1 MGIHYSGPPRRGTMT
16 DQEAAAL
23 GAAALAQV
31 KPDTVVGLGTGQA
44 ATAFIHA
51 LGKAVKEGL
60 RVTGV
65 PTSDASADL
74 ARKLGIPLIDEP
86 VTLDVAVDGAD
97 EVDPQLDL
105 VKGFGGAL
113 VREKI
118 VAAAARRFIV
128 LVGEE
133 KLVKVLGVRG
143 RLPVEVVPFA
153 VPFVTRRLTELGYP
167 PVVRDKNGKPW
178 VTDNGNLI
186 LDAAVRAIPDPG
198 TLDRTVRDIPG
209 VVGTGLFV
217 GMAHLVM
224 VWQDRRARTL
234 TREQEGGHDV
244 TTGTLS
250 LTRRPASQ

>member
-1 MGIHYSGPPRRGTMT
+1 MT

-23 GAAALAQV
+23 GAAALAEV

-60 RVTGV
+60 RITGV

-74 ARKLGIPLIDEP
+74 ARKLGIPIVPEP
-86 VTLDVAVDGAD
+86 TTLDVAVDGAD

-133 KLVKVLGVRG
+133 KLVKVLGGRG

-153 VPFVTRRLTELGYP
+153 VPFVTRRLTEMGHP
-167 PVVRDKNGKPW
+167 PTLRPKDGKPW

-186 LDAAVRAIPDPG
+186 LDAAVTTIPDPAK
-198 TLDRTVRDIPG
+198 LDRTLLDIPG

-224 VWQDRRARTL
+224 VWQDGRARTL
-234 TREQEGGHDV
+234 TKH
-244 TTGTLS
+244 S
-250 LTRRPASQ
+250 

>member
-1 MGIHYSGPPRRGTMT
+1 MT

-23 GAAALAQV
+23 GAAALAEV
-31 KPDTVVGLGTGQA
+31 KPGTVVGLGTGQA

-51 LGKAVKEGL
+51 LGKAVKDGL

-74 ARKLGIPLIDEP
+74 ARKLGIPLVPEP
-86 VTLDVAVDGAD
+86 TTLDVAVDGAD
-97 EVDPQLDL
+97 EVDPRLDL

-133 KLVKVLGVRG
+133 KLVKVLGVRK

-167 PVVRDKNGKPW
+167 PELRPKDGKPW
-178 VTDNGNLI
+178 ITDNGNLI
-186 LDAAVRAIPDPG
+186 LDAAVTTIPDPAA
-198 TLDRTVRDIPG
+198 LDRTLLDIPG

-217 GMAHLVM
+217 AMAHLVM
-224 VWQDRRARTL
+224 VWQDGRARTL
-234 TREQEGGHDV
+234 SR
-244 TTGTLS
+244 S
-250 LTRRPASQ
+250 

>member
-1 MGIHYSGPPRRGTMT
+1 MT
-16 DQEAAAL
+16 DEEAAAL
-23 GAAALAQV
+23 ATAALAEV
-31 KPDTVVGLGTGQA
+31 KSGTVVGLGTGQA
-44 ATAFIHA
+44 ATAFIYA

-65 PTSDASADL
+65 PTSEASASL
-74 ARKLGIPLIDEP
+74 AGKLGIPLLNEP

-97 EVDPQLDL
+97 EVDPHLDL

-133 KLVKVLGVRG
+133 KLVKTLGSRG

-153 VPFVTRRLTELGYP
+153 APFCTRRLTELGYR
-167 PVVRDKNGKPW
+167 PVVRETDGRPF

-186 LDAAVRAIPDPG
+186 LDASVRAITDPAG
-198 TLDRTVRDIPG
+198 LDRTLLAIPG

-217 GMAHLVM
+217 GMAHAVL
-224 VWQDRRARTL
+224 VWQDGRTRTL
-234 TREQEGGHDV
+234 TKTH
-244 TTGTLS
+244 
-250 LTRRPASQ
+250 

>member
-1 MGIHYSGPPRRGTMT
+1 MT

-23 GAAALAQV
+23 GAAALAEV
-31 KPDTVVGLGTGQA
+31 KPGTVVGLGTGQA

-60 RVTGV
+60 RITGV

-74 ARKLGIPLIDEP
+74 ARKLGIPLIPEP
-86 VTLDVAVDGAD
+86 TSLDIAVDGAD
-97 EVDPQLDL
+97 EVDPNLDL
-105 VKGFGGAL
+105 IKGFGGAL

-133 KLVKVLGVRG
+133 KLVKVLGVRK

-167 PVVRDKNGKPW
+167 PELRPKDGKPW

-186 LDAAVRAIPDPG
+186 LDAAVTTVPDPAR
-198 TLDRTVRDIPG
+198 LDRTLLDIPG

-224 VWQDRRARTL
+224 VWQDGRARAL
-234 TREQEGGHDV
+234 TK
-244 TTGTLS
+244 
-250 LTRRPASQ
+250 

>member
-1 MGIHYSGPPRRGTMT
+1 MT

-23 GAAALAQV
+23 GAAALAEV
-31 KPDTVVGLGTGQA
+31 KPGTVVGLGTGQA

-60 RVTGV
+60 RITGV
-65 PTSDASADL
+65 PTSDASATL
-74 ARKLGIPLIDEP
+74 ARQLGISLIAEP
-86 VTLDVAVDGAD
+86 TTLDVAVDGAD
-97 EVDPQLDL
+97 EVNPDLDL

-133 KLVKVLGVRG
+133 KLVKVLGGRG

-167 PVVRDKNGKPW
+167 PVLRPKDGKPW

-186 LDAAVRAIPDPG
+186 LDATVTTIPDPAK
-198 TLDRTVRDIPG
+198 LDRTLLDIPG

-224 VWQDRRARTL
+224 VWQDGRARTL
-234 TREQEGGHDV
+234 TKR
-244 TTGTLS
+244 
-250 LTRRPASQ
+250 